1 VVWIRHL
8 GPVIPYC
15 GIGLMAG
22 FRTVTRESGRP
33 LAAFGL
39 SPGPL
44 PSWGYGVAANLGG
57 SIDLG
62 AGTEIFLELT
72 AAAQNDL
79 YTGDTHGMLLPAA
92 GLAWRF

>member
-1 VVWIRHL
+1 MCFLKRSTCLFIPVYHARSL
-8 GPVIPYC
+8 SGP
-15 GIGLMAG
+15 
-22 FRTVTRESGRP
+22 P

-57 SIDLG
+57 SIGLG
-62 AGTEIFLELT
+62 AGADIFLELT

-79 YTGDTHGMLLPAA
+79 YMGDTHGMLLPTA